1 MKTENENANQTHPK
15 FPSLCLESK
24 FKKSEFCKVG
34 KTEKS
39 EVWNIKFLEYD
50 VKERFVV
57 KNYKVEN
64 YIKMCTISDHWMR
77 S

>member
-39 EVWNIKFLEYD
+39 EV
-50 VKERFVV
+50 
-57 KNYKVEN
+57 
-64 YIKMCTISDHWMR
+64 
-77 S
+77 